1 MRRTVWAERKLQDK
15 CLSRE
20 SDAKRRRHYLGGCR
34 PAFRVRGTRGI
45 SQAVNPPVLGHTC
58 VLALAVVLTAVP
70 GAAQVPSTEKPS
82 TQRPPTEATPPRP
95 RGAPFRHMA
104 WASSPRRAVA
114 AAFGLD
120 LLYAPPTQGRLAVT
134 PSLTVSE
141 EFRHRRAVRRLRAPH
156 RAVDGTP
163 PEGLLPRDEDRQS
176 DGVRG

>member
-58 VLALAVVLTAVP
+58 VLALAVVLAAVP

-82 TQRPPTEATPPRP
+82 TQRPPTEATPPQTEGGTIQAHGLGFQSPACCCRRVRP
-95 RGAPFRHMA
+95 RSAIRATDAGP
-104 WASSPRRAVA
+104 PRSHAIA
-114 AAFGLD
+114 H
-120 LLYAPPTQGRLAVT
+120 
-134 PSLTVSE
+134 S
-141 EFRHRRAVRRLRAPH
+141 VRR
-156 RAVDGTP
+156 V
-163 PEGLLPRDEDRQS
+163 Q
-176 DGVRG
+176 